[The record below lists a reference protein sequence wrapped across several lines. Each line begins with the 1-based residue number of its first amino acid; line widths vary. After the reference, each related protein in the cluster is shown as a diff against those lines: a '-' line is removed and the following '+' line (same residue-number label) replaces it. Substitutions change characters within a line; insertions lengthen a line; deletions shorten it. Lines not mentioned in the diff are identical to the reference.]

1 MKKVNI
7 NYPHPVLSAANED
20 YIDCSFDISLI
31 DDPVIEGDVA
41 IINVVYE
48 LSCVGLL
55 HLIEEEKA
63 RVVLYMES
71 VEAEYRSKEY
81 FSSKESQKKLII
93 NKNLLSKVIQIRG
106 YIVAATDI
114 HSFKLPE
121 QNGELFGGMPYD
133 IRRGD
138 ILAISENFY
147 NIPIDTFDPLADR
160 PSIFAIRRQTDRPQD
175 EVIVDY
181 LSYHKITIFLNNDI
195 FEKYRNL
202 SEAPET
208 RMFLASLFAAP
219 VLVDVLSY
227 IKHAD
232 EDEKNSIVDKK
243 WYQVISAKLIELKID
258 LKNEPSMTKIANIIL
273 PHIFKTN
280 IEQLANLFN
289 NLMPS
294 QGGDSQ

>member
-1 MKKVNI
+1 MKKVNV

-31 DDPVIEGDVA
+31 NDPVIEGDVA
-41 IINVVYE
+41 IINVSYE
-48 LSCVGLL
+48 LSCAGLL
-55 HLIEEEKA
+55 QLIKEEKA

-71 VEAEYRSKEY
+71 VESEYRNKE
-81 FSSKESQKKLII
+81 FFGPEESQKQLTI
-93 NKNLLSKVIQIRG
+93 NKNLLSKSLQVRG
-106 YIVAATDI
+106 YIVASADI

-121 QNGELFGGMPYD
+121 QNAELFGGMPYD

-147 NIPIDTFDPLADR
+147 NIPIDSYDPLADR

-175 EVIVDY
+175 EITVDY
-181 LSYHKITIFLNNDI
+181 LSYPKITIFLNNEI
-195 FEKYRNL
+195 FEKYKDL
-202 SEAPET
+202 YEAPET

-227 IKHAD
+227 IKHANDD
-232 EDEKNSIVDKK
+232 ETNSISDKK
-243 WYQVISAKLIELKID
+243 WYQVISAKLTELKID
-258 LKNEPSMTKIANIIL
+258 LETEPSMTKIANIVL
-273 PHIFKTN
+273 PHVFKAN
-280 IEQLANLFN
+280 IEQFANVFN
-289 NLMPS
+289 NLMPT